1 VNYGLAGRRVLVT
14 AASRGLGFATAQA
27 FLHEGCLVAISSSS
41 ADRINASAESLRAIG
56 GSVAAMAAD
65 LSSAEDCARLLAWV
79 EMELGGLDVLVNN
92 TRGPALGVVEDLTD
106 DEWEHAFQLVL
117 MSAVRL
123 SRRALPL
130 LRQSGAGAVVNLTS
144 IAAHLP
150 LEKLALS
157 NALRPGVVAVGKTL
171 AREAAPRVRVNSI
184 LTGRFATDRILEENK
199 YRASDLGV
207 TPEEVA
213 TMSVERIPLGRY
225 GDPAELAAAVV
236 FLASDAASF
245 ITGATLAVDGGEYP
259 ALF

>member
-1 VNYGLAGRRVLVT
+1 MNYGLAGRRVLVT

-27 FLHEGCLVAISSSS
+27 FLNEGCLVAISSSS

-65 LSSAEDCARLLAWV
+65 LSSAEDCARLMAWV

-225 GDPAELAAAVV
+225 GDPSELAAAVV